1 MLISI
6 PNLIVNLA
14 RVNSTT
20 SRNSGVTFSLPHRIR
35 CHSLWAVVDR
45 GSPGTAGYKKI
56 QWLQI
61 MKLNESLHSHSF
73 ILKRFVSCKLYAA
86 SNSNIQTYS
95 NNLFSWT
102 DHCGWRV
109 WDAFSAAGP
118 AAPQSD
124 PELTPSD
131 RPHSMV
137 LGHLQPIN
145 CAQSKT
151 VHQIQAE
158 SLSALASQD
167 GLACLQAAF
176 QSNCKHRPY
185 TENTSK
191 SMERGA

>member
-1 MLISI
+1 MWLFHFLIGSAV
-6 PNLIVNLA
+6 IVCEQSWIVAHLA
-14 RVNSTT
+14 LQDTNKY
-20 SRNSGVTFSLPHRIR
+20 N
-35 CHSLWAVVDR
+35 D
-45 GSPGTAGYKKI
+45 YK
-56 QWLQI
+56 I